1 MSETPPPRAL
11 SCPRD
16 RHLFGPGGKRVLSL
30 DGGGVRGI
38 VSLAYLRRLEA
49 LIAEIHGAPVRLCD
63 HFDLIGGTSTGAII
77 ATALALGKSASEIR
91 DFYFRMA
98 PRIFKKPWPR
108 VFGLRPKF
116 DAGALRRELVEVIG
130 GLELG
135 SEKLTTGLALML
147 KRLDTGA
154 AWIVSNNPAAKYWE
168 TPEDRAFIG
177 NRHYELA
184 SLVRA
189 STAAPGFFAPQTID
203 IAEGE
208 RGLFIDGGLTPHN
221 DPSLAL
227 LMLVALPGHRLEWTL
242 KPEALSFVSIG
253 TGAFRPRARP
263 EELARLGTLR
273 VIVEGLQQQIA
284 EGQTLTLTLM
294 SWLGRGGGLWPINSE
309 IGDLLDV
316 EAPCGPLFRYRR
328 YDVRLEQDWLRE
340 QLGLSLSP
348 SEIATIRAFDDPDGL
363 ARLEEIG
370 ERAAERF
377 MNRRDITNA

>member
-1 MSETPPPRAL
+1 MSEANRDL
-11 SCPRD
+11 SSPRD
-16 RHLFGPGGKRVLSL
+16 RHLFGPGPKRVLSL

-77 ATALALGKSASEIR
+77 ATALAMGKSASEIR
-91 DFYFRMA
+91 DFYWRMA
-98 PRIFKKPWPR
+98 PLIFRKPWTR

-116 DAGALRRELVEVIG
+116 DAGALRRELVEVLG
-130 GLELG
+130 NLELG
-135 SEKLTTGLALML
+135 SERLQTGLALML

-168 TPEDRAFIG
+168 TPPNRAFIG
-177 NRHYELA
+177 NRYYELA

-221 DPSLAL
+221 DPALAL
-227 LMLVALPGHRLEWTL
+227 LMLVTLPGHGIGWTL

-253 TGAFRPRARP
+253 TGFYRPDPSEMTGARV
-263 EELARLGTLR
+263 GTLR
-273 VIVEGLQQQIA
+273 IIVEGLRQQIA

-340 QLGLSLSP
+340 KLGLSVSP
-348 SEIATIRAFDDPDGL
+348 SEIATIRAFDDPDTL

-377 MNRRDITNA
+377 MTRRDITNA